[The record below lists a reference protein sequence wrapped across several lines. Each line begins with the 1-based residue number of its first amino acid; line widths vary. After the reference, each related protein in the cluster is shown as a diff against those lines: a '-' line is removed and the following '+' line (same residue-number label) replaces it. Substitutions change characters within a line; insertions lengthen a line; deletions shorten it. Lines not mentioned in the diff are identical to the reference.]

1 MEGGRRRADFLL
13 AAELQH
19 GGLEHVEEDQ
29 GGRSV
34 GELNCSNSNSVQLG
48 VTSQPVK
55 QIAAS
60 IVAGVEQMVDLVPG
74 KWANVQSLM
83 LRTTNSVA
91 LPFFNA
97 LPNA

>member
-1 MEGGRRRADFLL
+1 MTSCRHA
-13 AAELQH
+13 Q
-19 GGLEHVEEDQ
+19 EDQ
-29 GGRSV
+29 GGSV

-48 VTSQPVK
+48 VTSQPAK
-55 QIAAS
+55 QIAAN
-60 IVAGVEQMVDLVPG
+60 IVAGVEQMVDLLPG